1 MSNVASS
8 GPLQRQAA
16 YTEGS
21 ALETLQE
28 RRESEEIAGEFGARL
43 SSHESTKE
51 KGDQGEITVCR
62 HFDPT

>member
-1 MSNVASS
+1 MPNVAPS

-28 RRESEEIAGEFGARL
+28 RRESEDISGEFGAGSKRAI
-43 SSHESTKE
+43 KA
-51 KGDQGEITVCR
+51 K
-62 HFDPT
+62 